1 MKVTTADGKIKVG
14 RISKQWT
21 GLAKELFTDADNFG
35 IQFPMDLDVNVKA
48 TLLGAIFLIVSH
60 GSLLH
65 FMVSVY
71 LFIDLDIQGSILI
84 ISNLDSL
91 SVYITVE

>member
-65 FMVSVY
+65 FIVSVY
-71 LFIDLDIQGSILI
+71 LFIDVDIQGSILI
-84 ISNLDSL
+84 ISNLDS
-91 SVYITVE
+91 